1 MLAHVYKQ
9 YLVMIRNP
17 SELSWIFVYPFV
29 GILSI
34 GFLAIYFTSIG
45 APLDMVIYVLV
56 GAISWNFYGISQ
68 RAITYGITV
77 DMWNNCFKHSMVSP
91 SRMRDF
97 IAGNG
102 IFGLFSSFIALV
114 LVGVL
119 GIFLLGFSIF
129 TGGIY
134 LALSMASI
142 FIFAL
147 SIGLLINYTIITR
160 GHNFMSLIWISS
172 GVIMIF
178 SGVYYPVSI
187 LPEAAQYIS
196 MALPSTYAL
205 SGLRAFLGI
214 SAGEPATLI
223 LVAFALSLAYL
234 LVALFVFRSALR
246 KGRES
251 GVITWY

>member
-1 MLAHVYKQ
+1 
-9 YLVMIRNP
+9 
-17 SELSWIFVYPFV
+17 
-29 GILSI
+29 
-34 GFLAIYFTSIG
+34 
-45 APLDMVIYVLV
+45 
-56 GAISWNFYGISQ
+56 
-68 RAITYGITV
+68 
-77 DMWNNCFKHSMVSP
+77 MVSP

-102 IFGLFSSFIALV
+102 IFGLISSFIALV
-114 LVGVL
+114 LVGIL
-119 GIFLLGFSIF
+119 GIFLLNFNIF

-134 LALSMASI
+134 MILSMVSI

-147 SIGLLINYTIITR
+147 SIGLMIDYTIITR

-178 SGVYYPVSI
+178 SGVYYPITI

-205 SGLRAFLGI
+205 SGLRALLGI
-214 SAGEPATLI
+214 SAGEPVTL
-223 LVAFALSLAYL
+223 LMTAFGISFLYL
-234 LVALFVFRSALR
+234 LVSLFVFKSALR

-251 GVITWY
+251 GVVTRY